1 MTNNP
6 VIEIIGAGVTGL
18 CCARIFVD
26 RGCHVILRAHSNG
39 TDSTC
44 CSWWAG
50 GMLAPWCESENTEP
64 LIMRLGLEGLAF
76 WQLNHA
82 SLVAN
87 GSLVVAHQRDQSD
100 LQQFAKRTSQY
111 RAINPAEIADLEPDL
126 AGQFTQALYYE
137 KECHIDPREALKSLL
152 NSLTNS
158 EHFEFFPNEE
168 LSCDYL
174 RQPPEANWRI
184 DCRGLSARD
193 SLPDLR
199 GVKGEMVILDTAD
212 ISFSRPIRV
221 LHPRH
226 PIYIVPRANQQF
238 MVGATMLES
247 DDRHKA
253 SVRSVME
260 LLNSAYALH
269 PAFAEATLI
278 EVGTDARPAF
288 MDNLP
293 RVRRRGRTVYVN
305 GLYRHGFL
313 CAPALAQRC
322 AALTLDGQ
330 IDVEVVDENTH

>member
-1 MTNNP
+1 MAHEP

-18 CCARIFVD
+18 CCARTFID
-26 RGCHVILRAHSNG
+26 NGCHVIVRAHSNG
-39 TDSTC
+39 TDNTC

-64 LIMRLGLEGLAF
+64 LIVKLGLEGLAF
-76 WQLNHA
+76 WKSNHA
-82 SLVAN
+82 NLVAN
-87 GSLVVAHQRDQSD
+87 GSLVVAHQRDQAD
-100 LQQFAKRTSQY
+100 LQQFARRTSQY
-111 RAINPAEIADLEPDL
+111 REVQHADIKALEPDL

-137 KECHIDPREALKSLL
+137 SECHLDPREALKGLLDSLSS
-152 NSLTNS
+152 NQR
-158 EHFEFFPNEE
+158 FEFFPNQE
-168 LSCDYL
+168 LSNDYL
-174 RQPPEANWRI
+174 RQLPEADWRI

-193 SLPDLR
+193 ALPDLR
-199 GVKGEMVILDTAD
+199 GVKGEMLILESTD
-212 ISFSRPIRV
+212 ITLHRPIRV

-226 PIYIVPRANQQF
+226 PIYIVPRANNQF

-269 PAFAEATLI
+269 PALAEAALV

-288 MDNLP
+288 TDNLP
-293 RVRRRGRTVYVN
+293 RIRRRGRTVYIN

-313 CAPALAQRC
+313 CAPALAKRC
-322 AALTLDGQ
+322 AALTLDGK
-330 IDVEVVDENTH
+330 IDAEVVDENTH